1 LESITKIQLAS
12 TLIFLS
18 LAFITGGLATSQ
30 LMFLVHVA
38 GGVSTGVS
46 GISATGTAF
55 GSGAAN
61 AIVTSML
68 KEQTVKDMRI
78 GTINRKEIVKILQDD
93 YNITTPTEPN
103 AVCRT
108 EAKTLGPILKEIM
121 EGMML
126 CSKHCDLT
134 KKYFELCITYYN
146 LSTCLLET
154 CQEDDV
160 VEEGDDRQP
169 PAQAPTQEDALQP
182 PAQAPTQEDALQP
195 PAQAQA
201 QAQAQED
208 ALQPAVPAA
217 NQAVVEEF
225 IKNIDSVNKIKELA
239 LKIKKKYNK
248 DFYRID
254 IEGVNVIF
262 HWGYSKKA
270 HAINST
276 NLKKQMKAFLSQQF
290 LTNPNILDELKLNQ
304 GGAKR
309 RTRKNRTHKKS
320 HKKHYKKILKNN
332 STYKVRGRNLR
343 KTKWMH

>member
-1 LESITKIQLAS
+1 
-12 TLIFLS
+12 
-18 LAFITGGLATSQ
+18 
-30 LMFLVHVA
+30 
-38 GGVSTGVS
+38 
-46 GISATGTAF
+46 
-55 GSGAAN
+55 
-61 AIVTSML
+61 
-68 KEQTVKDMRI
+68 
-78 GTINRKEIVKILQDD
+78 
-93 YNITTPTEPN
+93 
-103 AVCRT
+103 
-108 EAKTLGPILKEIM
+108 
-121 EGMML
+121 
-126 CSKHCDLT
+126 
-134 KKYFELCITYYN
+134 
-146 LSTCLLET
+146 
-154 CQEDDV
+154 
-160 VEEGDDRQP
+160 
-169 PAQAPTQEDALQP
+169 
-182 PAQAPTQEDALQP
+182 
-195 PAQAQA
+195 
-201 QAQAQED
+201 
-208 ALQPAVPAA
+208 VPAA